1 MPRLLTALILT
12 ALLAVAGCHTF
23 TESHDQHT
31 VTAPL
36 NDTFTVSLMS
46 NPSTGYQWQLVEYN
60 KKFVEPVGSPKYT
73 PKGSSAGAPGTET
86 FTFRGVAEGRRAGP
100 RLAHPAGAGLPRPP
114 SMSDQPTTPS
124 ASADAQHAP

>member
-46 NPSTGYQWQLVEYN
+46 NPSTGYQWQVVEYN

-86 FTFRGVAEGRRAGP
+86 FTFRGVAEGKTHIKFEYRRP
-100 RLAHPAGAGLPRPP
+100 WEKDVEPARTY
-114 SMSDQPTTPS
+114 DII
-124 ASADAQHAP
+124 ADVQ